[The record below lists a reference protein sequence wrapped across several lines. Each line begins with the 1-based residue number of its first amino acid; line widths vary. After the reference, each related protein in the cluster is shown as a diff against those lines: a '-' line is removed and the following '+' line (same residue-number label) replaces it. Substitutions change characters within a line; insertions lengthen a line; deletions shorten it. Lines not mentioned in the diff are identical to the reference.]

1 MTGAKFCF
9 PPHPHHRIRL
19 PRRRRAARP
28 DGQPGRAHCRRRGP
42 APKGSRPR
50 GRRTS
55 RRCYSTRSKLWIAT
69 PKADAL
75 VYELYGLT
83 DDEIAIVEAGEASQ
97 SSYQAID
104 QFAATGYNDYRE
116 IRTEEQAMH
125 TLAIE
130 YPPEVLWALQQEPEE
145 FEDDARLLLAV
156 KLYEGGRLS
165 TGMAAKLAGIPRSAF
180 IFLLGR
186 YRLSPFG
193 QSPDDLEDDLAN
205 ARRASYPQ

>member
-1 MTGAKFCF
+1 MSLGAIRPIDFTFLADLARHDRMVALVECMLDLHKKLASEGA
-9 PPHPHHRIRL
+9 PHVKNVLQRQIE
-19 PRRRRAARP
+19 
-28 DGQPGRAHCRRRGP
+28 
-42 APKGSRPR
+42 
-50 GRRTS
+50 
-55 RRCYSTRSKLWIAT
+55 AT
-69 PKADAL
+69 DREIDRL
-75 VYELYGLT
+75 VYELYGLS

-186 YRLSPFG
+186 YKLSPFG